1 MAAKKN
7 TTALVVADNFQIANR
22 YEGMDPELLAELQDE
37 LQDLDQESGITCRKI
52 KIPS

>member
-22 YEGMDPELLAELQDE
+22 YEG
-37 LQDLDQESGITCRKI
+37 IRKAPI
-52 KIPS
+52 EDTPIRAVHG